1 MEDKLLEVGD
11 WIYHKQ
17 HDKWYSRMKISRVTE
32 KWAFVAVNDVA
43 EIKFKRIYTANGW
56 LYPSPSEKYPTSHYY
71 IETPEIRIDFE
82 RAIHISK
89 INQSLEK
96 MKNENKSALTFEQA
110 KIFREKITVLEEELN
125 NFLALNTE
133 GGQYG
138 NGV

>member
-1 MEDKLLEVGD
+1 MDEDKLLEVGD
-11 WIYHKQ
+11 WIYQKQ

-43 EIKFKRIYTANGW
+43 EIKFKRGYNSTGW

-71 IETPEIRIDFE
+71 VETPEIRIDFE

-110 KIFREKITVLEEELN
+110 RIFRDKV
-125 NFLALNTE
+125 LALAIELDNMLAI
-133 GGQYG
+133 
-138 NGV
+138 NHDN